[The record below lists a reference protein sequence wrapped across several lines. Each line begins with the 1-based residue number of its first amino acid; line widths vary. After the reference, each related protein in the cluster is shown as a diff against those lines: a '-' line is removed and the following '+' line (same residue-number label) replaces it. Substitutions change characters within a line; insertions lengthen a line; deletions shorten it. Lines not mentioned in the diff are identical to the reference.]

1 MSEWVGIYTGRF
13 DWPSRAE
20 WSLSPRLF
28 SWAYRAWSFGR
39 NKSFFQLLR
48 FSHHN
53 GEAYRRSHCCHCNA
67 CCGWGV
73 PAWEF
78 WGWRC
83 SASVCLA
90 AGAAVLNEVCATRA
104 GGRPNLSG
112 FPPARLE
119 FLVSLSDGQ
128 DATQQSEKE
137 AKIFK
142 RCFSKLAVI
151 VANGRHFLHKAP
163 LRVYFRRDPS
173 IRTLFHV
180 YIKYFIISMK
190 YISFLHVNHVHPQA
204 ERTLYTD
211 SKHTPPPDG

>member
-1 MSEWVGIYTGRF
+1 M
-13 DWPSRAE
+13 
-20 WSLSPRLF
+20 
-28 SWAYRAWSFGR
+28 
-39 NKSFFQLLR
+39 
-48 FSHHN
+48 
-53 GEAYRRSHCCHCNA
+53 
-67 CCGWGV
+67 
-73 PAWEF
+73 
-78 WGWRC
+78 
-83 SASVCLA
+83 
-90 AGAAVLNEVCATRA
+90 LNEVCATRA

-142 RCFSKLAVI
+142 RCFSKSAVI
-151 VANGRHFLHKAP
+151 VANGRHFLHEAP